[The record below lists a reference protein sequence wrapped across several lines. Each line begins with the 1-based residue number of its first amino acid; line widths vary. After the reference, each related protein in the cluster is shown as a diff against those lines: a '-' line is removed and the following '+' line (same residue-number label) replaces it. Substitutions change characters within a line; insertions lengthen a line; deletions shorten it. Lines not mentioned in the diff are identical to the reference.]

1 MFLREPADNRC
12 GAVCHVGGGILDL
25 SFVMG
30 NCSGDSTAPTRACRW
45 SFTTRSGAPTRR
57 RRPRPNY
64 KRSPSFGFSTC
75 KWNWPNWPKNL
86 EVGSAA
92 PRSWGPRF
100 FFRKSRPDRSGRYTC
115 FGRDA
120 PGLPIADG
128 RIVNDPVEGAE
139 PIHLL
144 GHAASLG
151 DAREITDDHGLR
163 TRHGGERFLAPP
175 LVASVCRTTLCPC
188 SMRS

>member
-1 MFLREPADNRC
+1 MVVYYPVWRAHEEKAAAAKLQEVAQLRVFDVQMELAKL
-12 GAVCHVGGGILDL
+12 AE
-25 SFVMG
+25 
-30 NCSGDSTAPTRACRW
+30 
-45 SFTTRSGAPTRR
+45 
-57 RRPRPNY
+57 
-64 KRSPSFGFSTC
+64 
-75 KWNWPNWPKNL
+75 NL
-86 EVGSAA
+86 KVGSAA